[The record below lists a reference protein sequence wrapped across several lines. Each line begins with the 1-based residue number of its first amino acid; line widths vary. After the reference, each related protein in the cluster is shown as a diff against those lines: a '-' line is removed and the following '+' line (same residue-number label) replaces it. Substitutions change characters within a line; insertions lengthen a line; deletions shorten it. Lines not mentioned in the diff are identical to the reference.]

1 MKKIQFWTLTL
12 AVVAMVS
19 CKNEEVRVYE
29 NTAAADI
36 AGTYSGTWSIVD
48 DKGNLSEGA
57 GTVFF
62 APVENEP
69 YVVTMTFASEALSL
83 SAATRANV
91 THAGDELV
99 FYNNNATALLP
110 ADAEADAAVPTFQ
123 GRVKTDGSTTFSYSL
138 KTGKGKKA
146 KVSKYTFVGTR

>member
-1 MKKIQFWTLTL
+1 MKKIQIWTLTL

-48 DKGNLSEGA
+48 DKGNASDGE
-57 GTVFF
+57 GTVVF

-69 YVVTMTFASEALSL
+69 YVVTMTFASEALSFR
-83 SAATRANV
+83 AATRANV

-99 FYNNNATALLP
+99 FYNNNALALLP
-110 ADAEADAAVPTFQ
+110 DDAGEDAAVPAFQ
-123 GRVKTDGSTTFSYSL
+123 GRVKTDGSTTFNYSL

-146 KVSKYTFVGTR
+146 KVNKYTFVGTR

>member
-57 GTVFF
+57 GTVVF

-110 ADAEADAAVPTFQ
+110 ADAEADATVPTFQ

-146 KVSKYTFVGTR
+146 KVNKYTFVGTR